1 MKNFELENVRPS
13 VEDSPIAV
21 EIIEMARVDQDMRLN
36 LSPERSWDFSIDQK
50 NTARMKEII
59 NDIGW
64 PTISKVGKLA
74 SYKAWLLVQHA
85 DHDPKFQAE
94 CLELLKNTEPSDVD
108 VRNIA
113 YLEDRVR
120 VNTGRPILY
129 GTQFYNDGNGNFGP
143 REIEDIENLDKRR
156 EQMGLESFEEYENN
170 MNENN
175 KKREERN
182 KK

>member
-1 MKNFELENVRPS
+1 MENFELENVRPG

-21 EIIEMARVDQDMRLN
+21 EIIEMARVDQDMRNN
-36 LSPERSWDFSIDQK
+36 LSPERSWDFSIDQN

-59 NDIGW
+59 SDIGW

-74 SYKAWLLVQHA
+74 SSMAWLLVQHA

-94 CLELLKNTEPSDVD
+94 CLELLKNVNRDD
-108 VRNIA
+108 IDIRNIA

-120 VNTGRPILY
+120 VNTGRPTLY
-129 GTQFYNDGNGNFGP
+129 GTQFYNDANGNFGP

-156 EQMGLESFEEYENN
+156 EQMGLESFEEYTQRMDEI
-170 MNENN
+170 N
-175 KKREERN
+175 KKFEERN